1 MRQKTFKINYWGLA
15 LAEFW
20 VGFELAGVVGSCPK
34 DPVDVDSVEDVTPE
48 AAQWSIWRKMEHF
61 LFKKVFK
68 LPHIFHQFGD
78 DEF

>member
-34 DPVDVDSVEDVTPE
+34 DPVDVDGVEDVTPE
-48 AAQWSIWRKMEHF
+48 AAQWSIWPKMDHF
-61 LFKKVFK
+61 IVENF
-68 LPHIFHQFGD
+68 I
-78 DEF
+78 